1 MANGGAK
8 LLESPRLV
16 TRPGEETEL
25 KGVLEYLYPTDYEV
39 IHAEW
44 SQTVGTN
51 TISGIDSAGAAV
63 EPQSFAIREV
73 GTIVKITQSLTDD
86 GNLIDIE
93 LNAQL
98 IGEPEWK
105 DYGAKAK
112 LKGATT
118 CDLPMEQPFFPV
130 RACADA
136 KISLRPGATSVFCG
150 GADRRKGDEDKFVLI
165 FVTPRLIDP

>member
-1 MANGGAK
+1 MNIPYTYWPVPEGG
-8 LLESPRLV
+8 
-16 TRPGEETEL
+16 
-25 KGVLEYLYPTDYEV
+25 Y
-39 IHAEW
+39 
-44 SQTVGTN
+44 VGTN

-105 DYGAKAK
+105 DFGAKAK
-112 LKGATT
+112 WKGATT
-118 CDLPMEQPFFPV
+118 CDLSMEQPFFPV

-150 GADRRKGDEDKFVLI
+150 GADRRKGDEGKFVFI

>member
-1 MANGGAK
+1 MWYNTTHIGR
-8 LLESPRLV
+8 RLV

-105 DYGAKAK
+105 DFGAKA
-112 LKGATT
+112 T
-118 CDLPMEQPFFPV
+118 
-130 RACADA
+130 RAGL
-136 KISLRPGATSVFCG
+136 SLSSSRPA
-150 GADRRKGDEDKFVLI
+150 
-165 FVTPRLIDP
+165 

>member
-1 MANGGAK
+1 MWYNTTHIGR
-8 LLESPRLV
+8 RLV

-51 TISGIDSAGAAV
+51 IISGIDSAGAAV

-105 DYGAKAK
+105 DFGAKA
-112 LKGATT
+112 T
-118 CDLPMEQPFFPV
+118 
-130 RACADA
+130 RAGL
-136 KISLRPGATSVFCG
+136 SLSSSRPA
-150 GADRRKGDEDKFVLI
+150 
-165 FVTPRLIDP
+165 